1 MKITFKNSKLI
12 NRITNTGIALIAVA
26 TLTGC
31 APAKVNTTEYVVVP
45 VVAIEANK
53 KQDEI
58 IDTTKDAVFVDVTLN
73 PIIESI
79 ANQGTTDIKSKL
91 DTLLDKLDDY
101 EAKISDTT
109 LYTVDNIDKLLKV
122 DGTISKE
129 EEYIASYAYQKLL
142 ASNINRETFIRE
154 LHNMMVEQILPRC
167 ATEEEYQLNF
177 GNILTTLGEQESLYD
192 TYYSLAW
199 LTHDADC
206 EDEHYITEYGS
217 LGCKTLIK
225 EFNEKHNQKD
235 S

>member
-1 MKITFKNSKLI
+1 MKIIISFILVATLAASSI
-12 NRITNTGIALIAVA
+12 A

-79 ANQGTTDIKSKL
+79 ANQGITDIKSKL

-109 LYTVDNIDKLLKV
+109 LYTIDNIDK
-122 DGTISKE
+122 
-129 EEYIASYAYQKLL
+129 
-142 ASNINRETFIRE
+142 
-154 LHNMMVEQILPRC
+154 
-167 ATEEEYQLNF
+167 
-177 GNILTTLGEQESLYD
+177 
-192 TYYSLAW
+192 
-199 LTHDADC
+199 
-206 EDEHYITEYGS
+206 
-217 LGCKTLIK
+217 
-225 EFNEKHNQKD
+225 
-235 S
+235 